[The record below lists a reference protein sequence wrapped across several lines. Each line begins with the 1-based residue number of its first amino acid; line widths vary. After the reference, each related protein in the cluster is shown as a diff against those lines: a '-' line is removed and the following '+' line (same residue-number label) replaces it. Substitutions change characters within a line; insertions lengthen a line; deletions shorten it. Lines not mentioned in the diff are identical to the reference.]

1 MSRATPQIGHAELCT
16 TTASF
21 LGHEILPSVCGIV
34 ARQGLNFRRKFAT
47 VKPMTDQDEITR
59 LKNEIAQLQAR
70 LEAQQL
76 PIRSNTTPLI
86 ENYELIQ
93 DACRFAEGLITEKA
107 VRKKWHFDETTWSK
121 LGEDEAF
128 IEKVDRERD
137 RRTKTGACARERA
150 QQVFEKCPPA
160 LEKILDDKSANP
172 RHVVEVSREIRAIA
186 AVGPEAQPTTEM
198 FTININLGA
207 NEVIRFSKPIAP
219 GLDDNGNVIEQKPLP
234 MLEDGN
240 DKSI

>member
-1 MSRATPQIGHAELCT
+1 MDASDQTEIARLRREVSRLQAQLE
-16 TTASF
+16 
-21 LGHEILPSVCGIV
+21 
-34 ARQGLNFRRKFAT
+34 ARQAS
-47 VKPMTDQDEITR
+47 VPV
-59 LKNEIAQLQAR
+59 
-70 LEAQQL
+70 
-76 PIRSNTTPLI
+76 RSNAASHI
-86 ENYELIQ
+86 ENFELIQ

-160 LEKILDDKSANP
+160 LEKILEDKSANP

-186 AVGPEAQPTTEM
+186 AVGPEAQSASEIFQIT
-198 FTININLGA
+198 INLGA
-207 NEVIRFSKPIAP
+207 GEVIHFSKSITP
-219 GLDDNGNVIEQKPLP
+219 GIDDNGNVIEQKPLP
-234 MLEDGN
+234 MIED
-240 DKSI
+240 DR

>member
-1 MSRATPQIGHAELCT
+1 MDDQAEIARLRD
-16 TTASF
+16 
-21 LGHEILPSVCGIV
+21 EIKRLQRQLE
-34 ARQGLNFRRKFAT
+34 ARQAS
-47 VKPMTDQDEITR
+47 VPV
-59 LKNEIAQLQAR
+59 
-70 LEAQQL
+70 
-76 PIRSNTTPLI
+76 RSNTASHI
-86 ENYELIQ
+86 ENFELIQ

-160 LEKILDDKSANP
+160 LEKILEDKSANP

-198 FTININLGA
+198 FQITINLGA
-207 NEVIRFSKPIAP
+207 NEVIHVSKPITP
-219 GLDDNGNVIEQKPLP
+219 GLNDDGSVIDGTPLP
-234 MLEDGN
+234 LLED
-240 DKSI
+240 DR